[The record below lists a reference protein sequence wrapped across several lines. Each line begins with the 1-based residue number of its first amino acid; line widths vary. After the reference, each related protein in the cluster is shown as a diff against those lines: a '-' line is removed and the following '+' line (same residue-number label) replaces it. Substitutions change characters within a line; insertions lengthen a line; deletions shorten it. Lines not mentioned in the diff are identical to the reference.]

1 MMQYRLTLLAF
12 LTVFA
17 CELRADVIHLT
28 TGGEVRGELL
38 NPKQTPRENYE
49 VLTLDGIRVT
59 FGKRQVKRV
68 VRSQDPEALYEEY
81 LPEMPA
87 SADGN
92 WKMAEWCLKTGL
104 LGKRAAHLEAVV
116 RLDPDHE
123 QARRALGYQMING
136 KWQKRTEYWE
146 NRGYIRHKGDWKL
159 PQEVARDEAEEAR
172 ETKEIEW
179 RKRLKLWR
187 TWILKQRGKQGEGAQ
202 NIRDIRDTSAVR
214 PLLDLLDD
222 DKEPPQLKLLYIAVL
237 SEIQSPVSTGIF
249 AKLALHDADS
259 RVRDACLS
267 ALEKY
272 GSAVAVDIFI
282 PHLTDKSNTV
292 VNRAALGIG
301 RLKDTRATVPLI
313 EALTTE
319 HKLVIPGRGGNI
331 GASFDKNGG
340 GGLSTGGGPK
350 VIRRVM
356 QNRAVLNALSAI
368 HSGVNYQFDKERWR
382 RWYEETNTPK
392 QLSLRRVD

>member
-1 MMQYRLTLLAF
+1 MRYPLILLVF
-12 LTVFA
+12 LTAVA
-17 CELRADVIHLT
+17 SELRADVIHLT

-49 VLTLDGIRVT
+49 VLTLDGIRVR

-81 LPEMPA
+81 LPQMPA
-87 SADGN
+87 SAAGN
-92 WKMAEWCLKTGL
+92 WKMAEWCLKSGL
-104 LGKRAAHLEAVV
+104 LGKRTTHLEAVV

-146 NRGYIRHKGDWKL
+146 NRGYIRHQGDWKL
-159 PQEVARDEAEEAR
+159 PQEVARDEAQDAR
-172 ETKEIEW
+172 EAEEIEW

-187 TWILKQRGKQGEGAQ
+187 TWILKQRGKQGEAAQ
-202 NIRDIRDTSAVR
+202 NIREIRDHNAVR

-222 DKEPPQLKLLYIAVL
+222 EQEPPQLKLLYIAVL

-249 AKLALHDADS
+249 AKLVLHDSES

-282 PHLTDKSNTV
+282 PHLTDKNNTV
-292 VNRAALGIG
+292 VNRAGLGIG
-301 RLKDTRATVPLI
+301 RLKDARATVPLI

-356 QNRAVLNALSAI
+356 QNRAVLNALSSI
-368 HSGVNYQFDKERWR
+368 HSGVNYQFDRERWR
-382 RWYEETNTPK
+382 QWYENTNTPK
-392 QLSLRRVD
+392 QLSLRRTE